1 MEADAGSTIELPGP
15 AGRGVGIEPTPGA
28 AGAARPFGD
37 APSAADEADLVRRLK
52 AGEDA
57 AYEELVRSL
66 TPRLLAVARRA
77 TRTEADAEDAVQEA
91 FLSAF
96 KAIGSFD
103 GRSTLSTWL
112 HRIVV
117 NAALMKARRASTRRE
132 TSIEAL
138 LPTFENGHHS
148 RSPRAWSGDG
158 SGEDVTGEGGVGI
171 ERKRAL
177 WEAIARLPEE
187 FRDVVLMRDVEQMES
202 KAVAAALG
210 ISDALVR
217 QRLHRARQA
226 LVRMLEPVM
235 AGDGEGGG
243 QAKEGAR

>member
-1 MEADAGSTIELPGP
+1 MVEADTGSTIE
-15 AGRGVGIEPTPGA
+15 RG
-28 AGAARPFGD
+28 
-37 APSAADEADLVRRLK
+37 APSQGSSGIPATRSTIGTGRVVDPAPTAPDEADLVRRLK
-52 AGEDA
+52 AGQDEA
-57 AYEELVRSL
+57 FEELVRSL

-77 TRTEADAEDAVQEA
+77 TRTEADAEDAVQDA

-96 KAIGSFD
+96 KAIGLFD

-117 NAALMKARRASTRRE
+117 NAALMKARKASTRRE

-138 LPTFENGHHS
+138 LPTFEGGHHTA
-148 RSPRAWSGDG
+148 SPRAWTGVG
-158 SGEDVTGEGGVGI
+158 SGGDVTEGGGVGI
-171 ERKRAL
+171 ERRRAL

-187 FRDVVLMRDVEQMES
+187 FRDVLLMRDVEQMES

-226 LVRMLEPVM
+226 LVKMLEPVM
-235 AGDGEGGG
+235 AGDG
-243 QAKEGAR
+243 ARDGEDAR

>member
-1 MEADAGSTIELPGP
+1 MMEADAGSTIERPGP
-15 AGRGVGIEPTPGA
+15 AGRGVGIEPAPGA
-28 AGAARPFGD
+28 AGGTRPFGD
-37 APSAADEADLVRRLK
+37 APGAADEADLVRRLK

-57 AYEELVRSL
+57 AFEELVRTL

-96 KAIGSFD
+96 RAIGSFD

-117 NAALMKARRASTRRE
+117 NAALMKARKASTRRE

-138 LPTFENGHHS
+138 LPTFEGGHHTA
-148 RSPRAWSGDG
+148 SPREWTNEG
-158 SGEDVTGEGGVGI
+158 VTEQGGVGI
-171 ERKRAL
+171 ERKLAL

-226 LVRMLEPVM
+226 LVKMLEPVM
-235 AGDGEGGG
+235 AGDGGG
-243 QAKEGAR
+243 AKEDAR